1 MSVPPQ
7 ILEQVCERVEK
18 TSGRALPFR
27 LRGISI
33 NRDLIKA
40 AIIALNN
47 SPQKTLPQ
55 NCRNDI
61 RARTPDGLDLRIKE
75 YLDTDLRTA
84 NIISD
89 VLAEAGIVEVVPVVN
104 PRTSRKIKGTKLLED
119 WSWEENK
126 ENDAADHNSP

>member
-1 MSVPPQ
+1 MSMPPQ
-7 ILEQVCERVEK
+7 ILEQICERVEK
-18 TSGRALPFR
+18 TSGRTLPFR

-33 NRDLIKA
+33 KRELIKA

-47 SPQKTLPQ
+47 TPQKTLPQ

-75 YLDTDLRTA
+75 YLNTDLRTA

-89 VLAEAGIVEVVPVVN
+89 VLAEAGIVEVVTIEN
-104 PRTSRKIKGTKLLED
+104 PRTGRRIKGTKLLEN
-119 WSWEENK
+119 WSWK
-126 ENDAADHNSP
+126 EDKDNGVADHTGP

>member
-1 MSVPPQ
+1 MSMPLQ
-7 ILEQVCERVEK
+7 ILEQACERVEK
-18 TSGRALPFR
+18 TSGRTIPFP

-40 AIIALNN
+40 AIVILNN

-89 VLAEAGIVEVVPVVN
+89 VLAEAGVVEVVTVMN
-104 PRTSRKIKGTKLLED
+104 PRTGRMIKTTKLLED
-119 WSWEENK
+119 WSWKEDK
-126 ENDAADHNSP
+126 ENDEADHTNP

>member
-1 MSVPPQ
+1 MSMPPQ

-18 TSGRALPFR
+18 TSGRTLPFW

-89 VLAEAGIVEVVPVVN
+89 VLSEAGIVEVVTVMN
-104 PRTSRKIKGTKLLED
+104 PKTGRKVKGTKL
-119 WSWEENK
+119 WKSGVGQQAQNYG
-126 ENDAADHNSP
+126 A